1 MDSFLRARSPGAGD
15 CTKDTCP
22 AEMSIYG
29 YAPDWGFNFFF
40 TIFFGVAAIVFYHQT
55 LFYPKWRLFGGSCAV
70 GCLMES
76 GGEDIQRETLTPSFG
91 S

>member
-1 MDSFLRARSPGAGD
+1 MTSSLLARASVAGD

-22 AEMSIYG
+22 PEMSIYG
-29 YAPDWGFNFFF
+29 YAPDWGFNLFF

-55 LFYPKWRLFGGSCAV
+55 IFYPKWRAFGACCAM

-76 GGEDIQRETLTPSFG
+76 GGKKWQPETPKD
-91 S
+91 